1 MAKGK
6 GSDCCIYGPD
16 LETHEKQGKEIA
28 DIGLK
33 SMRGLGAT
41 GKEEK
46 STGPETSK
54 NNLEN
59 LR

>member
-1 MAKGK
+1 MPKK
-6 GSDCCIYGPD
+6 TSDCCIYGPD
-16 LETHEKQGKEIA
+16 LDVHENQAKEIA
-28 DIGLK
+28 NTGLK
-33 SMRGLGAT
+33 CMRGLGAT